1 MLAAVQSARAA
12 RIDSRADVGHHPS
25 MVSATPPL
33 PTAKRRSVFPVAC
46 WFLGLMVFMQ
56 LLVAGMALATRLEE
70 SRQVRVV
77 VKEVLKPV
85 IVRLPARAEPA
96 EPAAP
101 AEPSVVSRPPAPT
114 PAPTPMT
121 MPQIAAPR
129 AERLVNEARVA
140 RVAGDMGRAIVKL
153 EEALA
158 EAPDDP
164 AVHYELGLVHEQMG
178 VFDTAA
184 AHYEKVF
191 QLGVSG
197 AGALYEK
204 AAAKLRD
211 GFEQP
216 ADMLGKLSLG
226 RVRIFNNPNSED
238 GQRVIL
244 TIPVQKAPAEEID
257 VAEIAVSVIFFNRTS
272 KGEIIQ
278 LEDKSWVTEQWVTL
292 PFDWAGGEECL
303 RMTYT
308 IPSQDNPTEH
318 LFGGRTYY
326 GQVVS
331 LSYKDEVLDVQAWPR
346 DLAARIP
353 KQPLTSP
360 GDTMLPEFQ
369 DKLPPDFNP
378 EMPLLPPLP
387 KN

>member
-1 MLAAVQSARAA
+1 MAF
-12 RIDSRADVGHHPS
+12 I
-25 MVSATPPL
+25 
-33 PTAKRRSVFPVAC
+33 
-46 WFLGLMVFMQ
+46 Q
-56 LLVAGMALATRLEE
+56 LLVAGLALATRFEE

-77 VKEVLKPV
+77 EKEVLKSV
-85 IVRLPARAEPA
+85 IVRIPAQAQ
-96 EPAAP
+96 PAAP
-101 AEPSVVSRPPAPT
+101 PVVSHPPVP
-114 PAPTPMT
+114 PPVPSPMT
-121 MPQIAAPR
+121 TPRIAAPR

-158 EAPDDP
+158 QAPDDP
-164 AVHYELGLVHEQMG
+164 SVHYELGLVHEQMG

-184 AHYEKVF
+184 THYEKVF
-191 QLGVSG
+191 QLGASG
-197 AGALYEK
+197 AGTLYEK

-216 ADMLGKLSLG
+216 ADMLGKLALG
-226 RVRIFNNPNSED
+226 RVRIFNNPKYEG

-244 TIPVQKAPAEEID
+244 TIPVQKGPAEEID

-292 PFDWAGGEECL
+292 PFDWAGGEENL

-308 IPSQDNPTEH
+308 IPPQDNQTEH
-318 LFGGRTYY
+318 LFGGHTYY

-331 LSYKDEVLDVQAWPR
+331 LLYKDEVLDVQAWPR

-353 KQPLTSP
+353 KPPAAGP

-369 DKLPPDFNP
+369 DQLPPDFDPN
-378 EMPLLPPLP
+378 MPLLPVLP
-387 KN
+387 SKN